1 MRKKIINDLGL
12 ALLRILPS
20 LLMITH
26 GFPKFKNLISGD
38 IKFIDPIG
46 IGDAP
51 SLILAVIGELV
62 CPILIIIGYKTRWA
76 ALPAAIPMA
85 IAAFIVHE
93 ADPFEKKELALLY
106 LTFFVVILMVGP
118 GKYSIDKK

>member
-76 ALPAAIPMA
+76 ALPAAITMA